1 MMENDPLGVV
11 TSDERFYPS
20 ERGRA
25 NSEENFINGLLL
37 SMYRAAQFER
47 EHGEHNFEH
56 GEKHGEHEE
65 QMFTAA
71 RRKETDYGGKS

>member
-1 MMENDPLGVV
+1 MENDPLGVV

-20 ERGRA
+20 ERGHA
-25 NSEENFINGLLL
+25 SSEENFINGLLL

-47 EHGEHNFEH
+47 EHGEE
-56 GEKHGEHEE
+56 HGEHEE

-71 RRKETDYGGKS
+71 RRKEGDYGGKS